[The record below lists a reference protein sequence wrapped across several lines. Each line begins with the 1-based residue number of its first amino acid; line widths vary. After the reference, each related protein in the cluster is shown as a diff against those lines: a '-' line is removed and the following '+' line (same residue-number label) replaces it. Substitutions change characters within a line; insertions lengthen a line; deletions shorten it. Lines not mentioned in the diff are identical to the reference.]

1 MNSSLS
7 LSLFPSFPPLSPHLP
22 PLTVDGQ
29 GGTTIHYD
37 DRAIDALL
45 DRDQEG
51 EGDEIPGSDNLL
63 ANEYLSSFK
72 VASYV
77 MQEKVHVFS
86 ISLFLAFY
94 QHICKCHSKINL
106 RVLYIHVYMFKYIS

>member
-1 MNSSLS
+1 MLSLCLFILSLS
-7 LSLFPSFPPLSPHLP
+7 LSLSLPPPLPV
-22 PLTVDGQ
+22 VDGQ

-51 EGDEIPGSDNLL
+51 EGEEVPGSENLL

-77 MQEKVHVFS
+77 MKEKV
-86 ISLFLAFY
+86 
-94 QHICKCHSKINL
+94 
-106 RVLYIHVYMFKYIS
+106 

>member
-1 MNSSLS
+1 MGSEMCIRDRGS
-7 LSLFPSFPPLSPHLP
+7 
-22 PLTVDGQ
+22 
-29 GGTTIHYD
+29 TTIHYD

-51 EGDEIPGSDNLL
+51 GIDEGPGSENLL

-77 MQEKVHVFS
+77 MKEKV
-86 ISLFLAFY
+86 
-94 QHICKCHSKINL
+94 
-106 RVLYIHVYMFKYIS
+106 

>member
-1 MNSSLS
+1 MRETERERERDAYIFTCIS
-7 LSLFPSFPPLSPHLP
+7 LP
-22 PLTVDGQ
+22 PLPIVDGQ
-29 GGTTIHYD
+29 GSTTIHYD

-51 EGDEIPGSDNLL
+51 EIDEGPGSDNLL

-77 MQEKVHVFS
+77 MKEKV
-86 ISLFLAFY
+86 IKQAKLAQFKCMFM
-94 QHICKCHSKINL
+94 QHYL
-106 RVLYIHVYMFKYIS
+106 T

>member
-1 MNSSLS
+1 MKKMLSLCLCS
-7 LSLFPSFPPLSPHLP
+7 FFLSLFLSFSLP
-22 PLTVDGQ
+22 PSPLPIVDGQ

-51 EGDEIPGSDNLL
+51 EGEEVPGSENLL

-77 MQEKVHVFS
+77 MKEKV
-86 ISLFLAFY
+86 
-94 QHICKCHSKINL
+94 
-106 RVLYIHVYMFKYIS
+106 

>member
-1 MNSSLS
+1 MGIRKILISYFKLDHTLYSIDYGIHVYEKNAFTVSLFILS
-7 LSLFPSFPPLSPHLP
+7 LSLFLSFSLP
-22 PLTVDGQ
+22 PSPLPIVDGQ

-51 EGDEIPGSDNLL
+51 EGEEVPGSENLL

-77 MQEKVHVFS
+77 MKEKV
-86 ISLFLAFY
+86 
-94 QHICKCHSKINL
+94 
-106 RVLYIHVYMFKYIS
+106 

>member
-1 MNSSLS
+1 MLSLCLNSFS
-7 LSLFPSFPPLSPHLP
+7 LSLFLSLLPFLSLSPFLPLSLLP
-22 PLTVDGQ
+22 IVDGQ

-51 EGDEIPGSDNLL
+51 EGEEVPGSENLL

-77 MQEKVHVFS
+77 MKEKV
-86 ISLFLAFY
+86 
-94 QHICKCHSKINL
+94 
-106 RVLYIHVYMFKYIS
+106 